1 MMNGDLKLAG
11 FIALIVHIGA
21 LFGISTTSMVE
32 FDVQRAPSSIEVFI
46 VSSISKKLPEPPE
59 KVKEKLEEK
68 KELKKPEQPDYSKPL
83 EKVEEVKEA
92 EKIEEPVIK
101 KEEPPKKQIE
111 DKKTLSDQTFIS
123 SKTKGAITEAK
134 PLYLKNEPPLYPM
147 IARREGY
154 EGTVLMNVEVLSS
167 GDCGRVEII
176 KSSGYSILDEA
187 ALKSVRKWKFK
198 PARLRSTLVT
208 VWVEIPIRFD
218 LEDSGWIG
226 E

>member
-1 MMNGDLKLAG
+1 MNSDLKLAG

-21 LFGISTTSMVE
+21 FFGISTTSRVE
-32 FDVQRAPSSIEVFI
+32 FDVQRAPSSIEVFL
-46 VSSISKKLPEPPE
+46 VSRKLPELPE
-59 KVKEKLEEK
+59 KVKEQLQEK
-68 KELKKPEQPDYSKPL
+68 KELKKPEQPDYFKPL
-83 EKVEEVKEA
+83 EKVEEVKET

-101 KEEPPKKQIE
+101 KEEPLKKQIE

-123 SKTKGAITEAK
+123 PKTKGAITEAK

-154 EGTVLMNVEVLSS
+154 EGTVVLNVEVLSS

-187 ALKSVRKWKFK
+187 ALQAVREWKFK
-198 PARLRSTLVT
+198 PSRRGHTLVT
-208 VWVEIPIRFD
+208 FWVEIPIRFD